1 MLNNEYL
8 YEGKTMQEY
17 ITYLDVNFYDIH
29 KEINPVEIASYFKCE
44 VDDVL
49 KVLKDMDYNVTE
61 SYNIEQIG
69 IGEYKIIGET
79 EYYVIRKHHQK
90 GDEVDP
96 KSWARW
102 MGKMGIIT
110 ENSNISIGHLNTDYI
125 EINEIQDKNDEL
137 KKIERFLNK
146 YVEKYTEKTNIDKSK
161 IEVEFINYGKTE
173 LVYVLNLPNNGKITL
188 LVKQPSVKLGK
199 IKREA
204 MYLSE
209 LKEKDNMVVAP
220 IDYFEY
226 GDYELYATPY
236 INQARCIASL
246 NSWGMYVPEPY
257 YRFVP
262 FNEEQEKIVITCMI
276 SKLVSLY
283 DFDNNEGICE
293 CKLGG
298 GDFMLPKGWEL
309 ESPTIEST
317 LSNLYLIA
325 AREKINCSFEDY
337 LDIIREEFSKSTIN
351 ENQNNL
357 FINKRARV
365 PMNLEDIE
373 AGIELGK
380 KNIKTKLASSLV
392 KSISKKII

>member
-1 MLNNEYL
+1 MLNNQKL
-8 YEGKTMQEY
+8 YEGKTIQEY
-17 ITYLDVNFYDIH
+17 ITYLDVNYGVIR
-29 KEINPVEIASYFKCE
+29 KSINPIEIALNFGCE

-49 KVLKDMDYNVTE
+49 KVLKDMGYSFTK
-61 SYNIEQIG
+61 SYEAEQIG
-69 IGEYKIIGET
+69 LKQYKEIGEARYF
-79 EYYVIRKHHQK
+79 VIRKHHQK

-102 MGKMGIIT
+102 MGRLGIIT
-110 ENSNISIGHLNTDYI
+110 ENSNISIGHLDTHYI

-146 YVEKYTEKTNIDKSK
+146 YVEKYVQKTNIDKRN

-173 LVYVLNLPNNGKITL
+173 LVYVLNLPNNEKITL
-188 LVKQPSVKLGK
+188 LVKQPSVKFGQVK
-199 IKREA
+199 QEA

-209 LKEKDNMVVAP
+209 LKNKDNMVVAP

-236 INQARCIASL
+236 INQTRCVASL
-246 NSWGMYVPEPY
+246 TSWGMYVPEPY
-257 YRFVP
+257 YRFVS
-262 FNEEQEKIVITCMI
+262 FNEEQEKVVTSCMI

-309 ESPTIEST
+309 EPPTIENT
-317 LSNLYLIA
+317 LPNLYLIA

-337 LDIIREEFSKSTIN
+337 LDLIREEFSKTTIN
-351 ENQNNL
+351 KNQNDL

-365 PMNLEDIE
+365 PMSLEDIE

-380 KNIKTKLASSLV
+380 KNIKAKLESRLV
-392 KSISKKII
+392 KSLSKK

>member
-1 MLNNEYL
+1 MLSNQKL
-8 YEGKTMQEY
+8 YEGKTIQEY
-17 ITYLDVNFYDIH
+17 ITYLDVNYENDR
-29 KEINPVEIASYFKCE
+29 KKINPIEIAEKFNCE

-49 KVLKDMDYNVTE
+49 KVLKDMDYSFTE
-61 SYNIEQIG
+61 SYNVQQV
-69 IGEYKIIGET
+69 GEGKYKKISET

-90 GDEVDP
+90 CDETDP

-102 MGKMGIIT
+102 MGRTGVIT
-110 ENSNISIGHLNTDYI
+110 ENSNISIGHLDTDYI
-125 EINEIQDKNDEL
+125 EVNEIQDKNDEL

-146 YVEKYTEKTNIDKSK
+146 YVEKYSKEINTDKGKID
-161 IEVEFINYGKTE
+161 IEFINYGKTE
-173 LVYVLNLPNNGKITL
+173 LVYVLNLPNNKKITL
-188 LVKQPSVKLGK
+188 LVKQPAVKLGK
-199 IKREA
+199 VKQEA

-209 LKEKDNMVVAP
+209 LKNKDNMVIAP

-226 GDYELYATPY
+226 GDYELCVTPY
-236 INQARCIASL
+236 INQARCVASL
-246 NSWGMYVPEPY
+246 NTWGMYVPEPY
-257 YRFVP
+257 YKFVP
-262 FNEEQEKIVITCMI
+262 FNKEQEKVVITCMI

-309 ESPTIEST
+309 EFPTIENT

-365 PMNLEDIE
+365 PMCLEDIE

-380 KNIKTKLASSLV
+380 KSIKTKLASRLV
-392 KSISKKII
+392 KSLPKK

>member
-1 MLNNEYL
+1 MLDNEKL
-8 YEGKTMQEY
+8 YEGKTIQEY
-17 ITYLDVNFYDIH
+17 ITYLDVNYGVIR
-29 KEINPVEIASYFKCE
+29 KSINPIEIALNFGCE

-49 KVLKDMDYNVTE
+49 KVLKDMGYSFTK
-61 SYNIEQIG
+61 SYEAEQIG
-69 IGEYKIIGET
+69 LKQYKEIGEARYF
-79 EYYVIRKHHQK
+79 VIRKHHQK

-102 MGKMGIIT
+102 MGRLGIIT
-110 ENSNISIGHLNTDYI
+110 ENSNISIGHLDTHYI

-146 YVEKYTEKTNIDKSK
+146 YVEKYVQKTNIDKRN

-173 LVYVLNLPNNGKITL
+173 LVYVLNLPNNEKITL
-188 LVKQPSVKLGK
+188 LVKQPSVKFGQVK
-199 IKREA
+199 QEA

-209 LKEKDNMVVAP
+209 LKNKDNMVVAP

-246 NSWGMYVPEPY
+246 NSWRMYVPEPY

-262 FNEEQEKIVITCMI
+262 FNEEQEKVVITCMI

-309 ESPTIEST
+309 ECPTIENT
-317 LSNLYLIA
+317 LPNLYLIA

-365 PMNLEDIE
+365 SMRFEDIE
-373 AGIELGK
+373 DGIELGK
-380 KNIKTKLASSLV
+380 KIIKSKLASRLV
-392 KSISKKII
+392 KSLKKNN